1 MLLCAVMRRGVMK
14 RWIWVTALVIAAA
27 VAFVTL
33 RERTSSPPLEEEID
47 DASKQALRE
56 ILRQEDE

>member
-1 MLLCAVMRRGVMK
+1 MLLCAAMRMGVVK

-33 RERTSSPPLEEEID
+33 RERTSPPPLEEEID

>member
-1 MLLCAVMRRGVMK
+1 MK
-14 RWIWVTALVIAAA
+14 RWVLVTALVIAAA

-33 RERTSSPPLEEEID
+33 RERASPPLEEEID